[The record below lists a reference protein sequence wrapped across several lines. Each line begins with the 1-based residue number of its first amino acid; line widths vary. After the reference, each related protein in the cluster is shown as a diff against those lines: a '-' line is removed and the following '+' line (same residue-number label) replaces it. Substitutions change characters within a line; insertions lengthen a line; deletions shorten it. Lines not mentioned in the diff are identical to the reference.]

1 MTLSPHEPRSAQDV
15 AVWVRERTAAVDEF
29 REVYDASQAHRIEHG
44 GDCTV
49 YPSSVGPLLGT
60 LARISGAQR
69 LLEIGCGLG
78 YGALCMARGSGDLA
92 TVDTIERDDGHAALA
107 RANFERHGVSHRVQI
122 LAGDALE
129 VLATLT
135 MPYGFMFID
144 SDPDEYAA
152 SFDHLIRLLAPD
164 GLLVTSN
171 LFLAQ
176 YAPDIPGL
184 EEAAQY
190 RERIS
195 SDPQLRT
202 VFLPS
207 GLALTVRR

>member
-1 MTLSPHEPRSAQDV
+1 M
-15 AVWVRERTAAVDEF
+15 
-29 REVYDASQAHRIEHG
+29 
-44 GDCTV
+44 
-49 YPSSVGPLLGT
+49 
-60 LARISGAQR
+60 
-69 LLEIGCGLG
+69 
-78 YGALCMARGSGDLA
+78 
-92 TVDTIERDDGHAALA
+92 
-107 RANFERHGVSHRVQI
+107 SHRVQI

-135 MPYGFMFID
+135 MPYGFMFVD

-152 SFDHLIRLLAPD
+152 SLAHLIRLLAPD